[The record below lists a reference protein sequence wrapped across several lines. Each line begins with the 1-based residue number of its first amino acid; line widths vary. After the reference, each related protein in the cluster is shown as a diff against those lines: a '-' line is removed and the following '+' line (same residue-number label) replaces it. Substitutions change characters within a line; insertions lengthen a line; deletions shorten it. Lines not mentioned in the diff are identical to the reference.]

1 MFSKVVIDTDLPL
14 HIINKGKVRDI
25 YDLEENLL
33 LVVTDRISAFD
44 YVLPNPIPSKG
55 VCLTQLSRFWFEYTK
70 DIVPNHM
77 ISTELAD
84 FPEQLQD
91 FKDQLEY
98 RSMLVKKTK
107 VIPIECI
114 VRGYISGSAWKSYK
128 KDGTVCGIKMP
139 RDLQESEQFPEP
151 LFTPSTKADTG
162 HDINISFEKMVE
174 LVGNTVSEKLKD
186 YSLKLYSTAAEYAR
200 KRGIIIAD
208 TKFEFGI
215 IDDEIIII
223 DEPMVGLDPKGI
235 IQIKRIFT
243 DLAREGVTIFMS
255 THTLSIAQEICSK
268 IGIINNGKLIAVGTA
283 DDLRKMTNSEESL
296 EEVFM
301 ILTEETS
308 STELA
313 INRSD

>member
-1 MFSKVVIDTDLPL
+1 MFSKVVINTDLPL

-84 FPEQLQD
+84 FPETLQD

-114 VRGYISGSAWKSYK
+114 VSGYISSSAWKSYE
-128 KDGTVCGIKMP
+128 KDVTVCGIT
-139 RDLQESEQFPEP
+139 LSGGLLESEQFDEP
-151 LFTPSTKADTG
+151 LFTPSTKADNG
-162 HDINISFEKMVE
+162 HDINISYEKMVE
-174 LVGNTVSEKLKD
+174 LVGKDVSEQLKE
-186 YSLKLYSTAAEYAR
+186 YSLKLYNTATEYAR

-208 TKFEFGI
+208 TKFEFGS
-215 IDDEIIII
+215 IDNEIILI
-223 DEPMVGLDPKGI
+223 DEALTPDSSRFWPADKYEPGKSQPSFDKQFVRDYLNTTSWDKNSDPPQLPDNIVNETTKKYQEAYEI
-235 IQIKRIFT
+235 ITGKKFT
-243 DLAREGVTIFMS
+243 F
-255 THTLSIAQEICSK
+255 
-268 IGIINNGKLIAVGTA
+268 
-283 DDLRKMTNSEESL
+283 
-296 EEVFM
+296 
-301 ILTEETS
+301 
-308 STELA
+308 
-313 INRSD
+313 

>member
-1 MFSKVVIDTDLPL
+1 MLML
-14 HIINKGKVRDI
+14 A
-25 YDLEENLL
+25 
-33 LVVTDRISAFD
+33 SA
-44 YVLPNPIPSKG
+44 LIHNP
-55 VCLTQLSRFWFEYTK
+55 
-70 DIVPNHM
+70 
-77 ISTELAD
+77 
-84 FPEQLQD
+84 
-91 FKDQLEY
+91 
-98 RSMLVKKTK
+98 
-107 VIPIECI
+107 
-114 VRGYISGSAWKSYK
+114 
-128 KDGTVCGIKMP
+128 
-139 RDLQESEQFPEP
+139 
-151 LFTPSTKADTG
+151 
-162 HDINISFEKMVE
+162 
-174 LVGNTVSEKLKD
+174 
-186 YSLKLYSTAAEYAR
+186 
-200 KRGIIIAD
+200 
-208 TKFEFGI
+208 
-215 IDDEIIII
+215 EIIII

>member
-1 MFSKVVIDTDLPL
+1 MLSKIVIDTDIPL
-14 HIINKGKVRDI
+14 EIVNKGKVRDI
-25 YDLEENLL
+25 YDLKENLL

-55 VCLTQLSRFWFEYTK
+55 ACLTQLSRFWFEYTK
-70 DIVPNHM
+70 NIVPNHM

-84 FPEQLQD
+84 FPDQLQD
-91 FKDQLEY
+91 YTDQLEY

-128 KDGTVCGIKMP
+128 KDQTVCGITFSSG
-139 RDLQESEQFPEP
+139 LQESERFDEP

-174 LVGNTVSEKLKD
+174 LVGKDVSEKLKE

-200 KRGIIIAD
+200 KKGIIIAD

-215 IDDEIIII
+215 LDDQIIFIDEALTPDSSRFWPADKYEPGKSQPSFDKQFVRDYLNTTSWDKNSDPPQLPDNIVNETSKKYQEAYEIITG
-223 DEPMVGLDPKGI
+223 EK
-235 IQIKRIFT
+235 FN
-243 DLAREGVTIFMS
+243 F
-255 THTLSIAQEICSK
+255 
-268 IGIINNGKLIAVGTA
+268 
-283 DDLRKMTNSEESL
+283 
-296 EEVFM
+296 
-301 ILTEETS
+301 
-308 STELA
+308 
-313 INRSD
+313 